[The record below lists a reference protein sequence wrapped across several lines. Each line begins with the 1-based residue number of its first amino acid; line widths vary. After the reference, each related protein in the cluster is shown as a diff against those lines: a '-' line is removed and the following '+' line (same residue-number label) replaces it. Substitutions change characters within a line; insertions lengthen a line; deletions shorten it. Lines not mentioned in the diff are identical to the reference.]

1 MTAWQT
7 KEDIEAYNG
16 LMFELKRYTDVLQQF
31 RDNAD
36 NIAIHCVK
44 YSYKE
49 SGLIHDATFEFCPYR
64 NLSVQAFID
73 SLEQNIK
80 GIMHDMADIRDKY
93 KGVIDFE
100 D

>member
-7 KEDIEAYNG
+7 KVDIETYNG
-16 LMFELKRYTDVLQQF
+16 LMSELKRYTNVLQQF

-36 NIAIHCVK
+36 NITIHCVK

-49 SGLIHDATFEFCPYR
+49 HDATFEFCPYR